1 LKQLYPAL
9 EQEII
14 TNAHPRLEMI
24 LNEYMPNSAE
34 VTIATPFRSAGHIL
48 HLINLTG
55 FSGNTYF
62 DPLPIHD
69 TEIKIKL
76 DYRPRK
82 VWRLGEEKPI
92 PFVYQ
97 QGYVSFKVSRLTD
110 YAGIVVE
117 R

>member
-1 LKQLYPAL
+1 
-9 EQEII
+9 
-14 TNAHPRLEMI
+14 MI
-24 LNEYMPNSAE
+24 LNEYMPNTVE
-34 VTIATPFRSAGHIL
+34 VSIATPFRSAGHIL

-62 DPLPIHD
+62 EPLPIHD
-69 TEIKIKL
+69 TEVKIKVA
-76 DYRPRK
+76 YRPRK
-82 VWRLGEEKPI
+82 VWKLGEEKPLT
-92 PFVYQ
+92 FVYQ